1 MTTTHARRSGREIDG
16 QVSPNGSRSRLASRK
31 TMIEETHWTAKEWAR
46 RTRVPYRS
54 ILAATANGQLAAVR
68 PSGTTSGCIL
78 ITESSWAAWMQEIE
92 VRRRVPGRVP
102 PRPKPSRR
110 QLSDLVLG

>member
-1 MTTTHARRSGREIDG
+1 MSAASVRASEQGLDRP
-16 QVSPNGSRSRLASRK
+16 VSPSAGCSRLAIQK
-31 TMIEETHWTAKEWAR
+31 AMIEETHWTAKEWAE
-46 RTRVPYRS
+46 RTRIPYRS
-54 ILAATANGQLAAVR
+54 ILAAVASGQLAAVR
-68 PSGTTSGCIL
+68 PSGTVHGCIL

-110 QLSDLVLG
+110 QLADLVLG